1 MVPLLDMVYCMVP
14 CPSDSNLL
22 LNNVQH
28 RYQVAG
34 FHDYYTDLD
43 IDNQPPPP
51 PPHQQHPIS
60 PTPLLTVSQS
70 I

>member
-1 MVPLLDMVYCMVP
+1 MVYCMVP

-43 IDNQPPPP
+43 INNQPPPP
-51 PPHQQHPIS
+51 PPPPIS
-60 PTPLLTVSQS
+60 HLPHSLTHPSPNLFECS
-70 I
+70 